1 MSQVSIN
8 QSARFGEDSSPVE
21 KPVFDPMFD
30 SDFAFLQDPYPMLK
44 AIGKE
49 SPVVW
54 SPKGN
59 HYLITGMAEANQVL
73 KSNDYGKRLEKWK
86 HPNLFLRLFL
96 NLMGGRI
103 GLTNILRQDPPEHTR
118 VRGLMSAAFV
128 PQVVQQMEPK
138 IQKIADEL
146 IDDIADSK
154 GDTAELISQYA
165 FLLPI
170 AVIADLLGVPY
181 EDRDKFKHWSTQVTG
196 SLQGSACPIKVTKSF
211 AASFEL
217 RKYLKK
223 AIAAK
228 LKNPGEDLLS
238 RLAMVQSAE
247 DGRLS
252 EEELISNSILL
263 LIAGHET
270 TVNLIGNGLYHLMRE
285 PEQRR
290 LLEENPELI
299 KDCVEEVLRYDSP
312 VQIVRRIAKHDM
324 ELAGQ
329 KIKTDDAL
337 TVLIGACNRDNDLA
351 HDRFDISRQK
361 PQACVFWCR
370 HPLLSGQ

>member
-1 MSQVSIN
+1 MMSQVSIN
-8 QSARFGEDSSPVE
+8 QSARSREDSSPVE

-44 AIGKE
+44 AIGKD

-138 IQKIADEL
+138 IQKIADDL
-146 IDDIADSK
+146 IDDIAAS
-154 GDTAELISQYA
+154 GSDTAELISQYA

-181 EDRDKFKHWSTQVTG
+181 EDRDKFKHWSTQVTS

-270 TVNLIGNGLYHLMRE
+270 TVNLIGNGLYHLS
-285 PEQRR
+285 
-290 LLEENPELI
+290 LI
-299 KDCVEEVLRYDSP
+299 H
-312 VQIVRRIAKHDM
+312 I
-324 ELAGQ
+324 
-329 KIKTDDAL
+329 
-337 TVLIGACNRDNDLA
+337 
-351 HDRFDISRQK
+351 
-361 PQACVFWCR
+361 
-370 HPLLSGQ
+370 